1 MNTVRKLQQ
10 RRVNKAM
17 DVNYSDNVTG
27 TIRTLRESVYNTDEF
42 KSEFSSNLKNS
53 ISATDATFI
62 PEQFGGWS
70 VNVNMNDVNIQDYK
84 SYLAKIAD
92 ALTSSIHTVNKSVDY
107 KNISSSSL
115 TNVVVTGSNSL
126 AIKL

>member
-1 MNTVRKLQQ
+1 
-10 RRVNKAM
+10 M

-42 KSEFSSNLKNS
+42 KSEFSSNLKSS

>member
-1 MNTVRKLQQ
+1 MNTARRLQQ

-42 KSEFSSNLKNS
+42 KSEFSSNLKSS